1 MPRKSFVIGSCVIVG
16 VATCFTL
23 RYYWKRKS
31 RKYYSSVEETSSD
44 GGKRIL
50 VLGLDD
56 AGKSSLLLHL
66 SRPDAASTRPPPT
79 EGFNVVCINSENGSS
94 LNFWELGG
102 SETVRPY
109 WPNFLHDT
117 GVLVYM
123 VNSADTQ
130 RLRPAA
136 HEFRRILQDERLRHV
151 PILVLANK
159 QVCFSN
165 GLQDASVNPLLSATM
180 LTPEHC
186 RGGIDLS
193 TNRLTVQGN
202 HGSYPTPAG
211 MRWFDSPYLKSDEL
225 PTCKSKRPCPTG
237 PFLEQVSCCAARV
250 HALYRQPWSLTLL
263 HDHCLGRCMK
273 YY

>member
-1 MPRKSFVIGSCVIVG
+1 MGILFKLGITSMPRKYFVIGSCVIVG

-23 RYYWKRKS
+23 RNYWKRKS
-31 RKYYSSVEETSSD
+31 RKYYSSVEETNPD

-136 HEFRRILQDERLRHV
+136 HEFRRILQDERLKHV

-159 QVCFSN
+159 QDLP
-165 GLQDASVNPLLSATM
+165 GAKSVEDISAT
-180 LTPEHC
+180 L
-186 RGGIDLS
+186 GL
-193 TNRLTVQGN
+193 
-202 HGSYPTPAG
+202 
-211 MRWFDSPYLKSDEL
+211 DEL
-225 PTCKSKRPCPTG
+225 RKQNFNVHILPLQMPSDSSHQNTVAEAKRRILQLSHECIPV
-237 PFLEQVSCCAARV
+237 L
-250 HALYRQPWSLTLL
+250 SL
-263 HDHCLGRCMK
+263 
-273 YY
+273 